1 MTLLA
6 TIGVIGSGHIGE
18 AVAKLLI
25 DAGNTVIM
33 SNHHGSES
41 LKDLINA
48 LGPKA
53 KAGTP
58 AEAGQ
63 QDIVILAVLRPGVAD
78 ALAKTPDWTGKIII
92 DATNE
97 LPDSRTDPAYPGS
110 ELVAHLAPGAHVIKA
125 FNTLFA
131 RYITGETAAGKRVL
145 FYGGD
150 DADSK
155 KTAAALFEK
164 MGFAPVDLGTLKE
177 ASPMMEFGAPLSG
190 THFIQT
196 QE

>member
-1 MTLLA
+1 MA

-41 LKDLINA
+41 LKGLINA

-78 ALAKTPDWTGKIII
+78 AWQKHQIGLVRSSSMPQMNYQI
-92 DATNE
+92 
-97 LPDSRTDPAYPGS
+97 PALIPHIP
-110 ELVAHLAPGAHVIKA
+110 VANWLHI
-125 FNTLFA
+125 
-131 RYITGETAAGKRVL
+131 
-145 FYGGD
+145 
-150 DADSK
+150 
-155 KTAAALFEK
+155 
-164 MGFAPVDLGTLKE
+164 
-177 ASPMMEFGAPLSG
+177 
-190 THFIQT
+190 
-196 QE
+196 